1 MADQQLLDLLRQ
13 GVHEWNGWALSDDG
27 NVGLDLSGA
36 SLRGADLR
44 SAYLV
49 RADLS
54 KADLAG
60 ANLSKAYLHEA
71 DLRGADLSFA
81 DLKKAELPRGDLREA
96 TLLRADLREAVLSG
110 ADLRDAHFRDAK
122 LAGTDLRWANLSATD
137 LREVVFSEHGFG
149 EADFSGA
156 NLRGADFS
164 GTDRGAFLDF
174 ARFDGADLREADLRR
189 ATLTGVAMGGVSRDH
204 DGKFF
209 ADFLNADLR
218 RADLRGAEL
227 NGAEFIGADLR
238 EADFCGA
245 DLTAA
250 EFFEANLCGANFSGA
265 ILANTSFV
273 NTDLTKTIELDSCDH
288 RGPSV
293 LDHRTLLDFGE
304 LPSRFLRGCGVPEQL
319 ITYLPSLLNA
329 AMQFY
334 SCFISYSTKDQEFA
348 DRLHADLQN
357 RGVRCWFA
365 PRDIHGG
372 KKVHEQIDRAIQ
384 LHDRLLLILSEA
396 SMESEWVKT
405 EIEKARKREVRENRR
420 MLFPVSLVS
429 FTALK
434 DWECFDADVGRD
446 SAREIREYYVPD
458 FSKWQLDDTYQV
470 EFEKLLKALKV
481 DAV

>member
-122 LAGTDLRWANLSATD
+122 LAGTDLRWANLGATD

-189 ATLTGVAMGGVSRDH
+189 ATLTGVAMGCVSR
-204 DGKFF
+204 
-209 ADFLNADLR
+209 
-218 RADLRGAEL
+218 
-227 NGAEFIGADLR
+227 
-238 EADFCGA
+238 
-245 DLTAA
+245 
-250 EFFEANLCGANFSGA
+250 
-265 ILANTSFV
+265 
-273 NTDLTKTIELDSCDH
+273 H